1 MAKSCRV
8 VTIARSLGAGG
19 EEVGRA
25 VAKEL
30 GFRYA
35 NEEIIVRAAEAAGVS
50 PEAMAQAEA
59 TPGLITRILESMARA
74 PVVPEAWT
82 GYPAMDVHEA
92 QRYESLIEAVIRQT
106 GAQGDVVI
114 VAHGASFPL
123 AGTDGLLRVFVT
135 APPDVRAKRLAQ
147 RSNLSEQE
155 AHKAVRDSDGQRRE
169 FLRRFYEVKDE
180 LPTHYDLVLNT
191 DVLSAQQAVRLV
203 VTAAKG

>member
-1 MAKSCRV
+1 M
-8 VTIARSLGAGG
+8 TIARSLGAGG

-50 PEAMAQAEA
+50 PEVVAQVEA
-59 TPGLITRILESMARA
+59 TPGLIARILESMARA
-74 PVVPEAWT
+74 PAVPEAWS

-92 QRYESLIEAVIRQT
+92 QRYEGLIEGVIRET
-106 GAQGDVVI
+106 AAQGNVVI
-114 VAHGASFPL
+114 VAHGGSIPL
-123 AGTDGLLRVFVT
+123 AGTAGLLRVLVT

-147 RSNLSEQE
+147 RANLSEQE
-155 AHKAVRDSDGQRRE
+155 AQKAVRDSDGQRRE
-169 FLRRFYEVKDE
+169 FLRRFYEVKEE
-180 LPTHYDLVLNT
+180 LPTHYDLVVNT
-191 DVLSAQQAVRLV
+191 DVLSAEQAVRLI